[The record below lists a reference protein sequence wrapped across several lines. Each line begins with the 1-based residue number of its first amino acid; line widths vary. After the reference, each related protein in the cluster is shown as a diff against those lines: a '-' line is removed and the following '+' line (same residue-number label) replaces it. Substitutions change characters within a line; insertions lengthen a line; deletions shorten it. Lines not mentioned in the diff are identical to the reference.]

1 MSLRQTDRGDKM
13 RQVQIKDIVKAV
25 GGKLVWGDENAAVTN
40 VSTDSREVKTGTLF
54 VPIIGERVDAH
65 RFIPDVLEAG
75 ASCVFFSDARE
86 KEKKGA
92 GIYVSNTLLAMQKFA
107 AWYRS
112 KLPVRIIG
120 ITGSVGKTTTKEM
133 IAAVLETKYRTV
145 KTYKNL
151 NSQIGVA
158 LMMFEL
164 DEDTE
169 LAVIEMGISMPGEMD
184 RLVEMVK
191 PECAV
196 LTNIGVSHIGN
207 LGSREN
213 ICKEKGKIVSYLP
226 DGGTLFASGNGDV
239 RQLVE
244 TQVPSTRC
252 KGNYKVSYYG
262 TESGC
267 EYFADEM
274 SANEDGQ
281 SFVYHDSE
289 GKEKVLLSVMG
300 THNVNNAVIAIA
312 IGRKYGVPVKDAIK
326 ALKNYKP
333 IAMRGVVHDING
345 IHVVDDTYNASP
357 DSITSNL
364 HALFDYPGNGRRIAV
379 LADVLELGKDSGKL
393 HEGIGQFIIEEQNK
407 GRRLDYLFTVGKE
420 AAHIS
425 DYVKAHSDIPVFS
438 AESKDEVMKELETK
452 LQKEDWVLVKGSRG
466 MKMDEVVKR
475 LIKE

>member
-1 MSLRQTDRGDKM
+1 MTAK
-13 RQVQIKDIVKAV
+13 
-25 GGKLVWGDENAAVTN
+25 
-40 VSTDSREVKTGTLF
+40 
-54 VPIIGERVDAH
+54 
-65 RFIPDVLEAG
+65 
-75 ASCVFFSDARE
+75 
-86 KEKKGA
+86 
-92 GIYVSNTLLAMQKFA
+92 
-107 AWYRS
+107 
-112 KLPVRIIG
+112 
-120 ITGSVGKTTTKEM
+120 
-133 IAAVLETKYRTV
+133 
-145 KTYKNL
+145 
-151 NSQIGVA
+151 
-158 LMMFEL
+158 
-164 DEDTE
+164 
-169 LAVIEMGISMPGEMD
+169 
-184 RLVEMVK
+184 
-191 PECAV
+191 
-196 LTNIGVSHIGN
+196 
-207 LGSREN
+207 
-213 ICKEKGKIVSYLP
+213 
-226 DGGTLFASGNGDV
+226 
-239 RQLVE
+239 
-244 TQVPSTRC
+244 
-252 KGNYKVSYYG
+252 
-262 TESGC
+262 
-267 EYFADEM
+267 
-274 SANEDGQ
+274 
-281 SFVYHDSE
+281 

-438 AESKDEVMKELETK
+438 AESKDEVMNELETK

>member
-75 ASCVFFSDARE
+75 ASCVFFSDDRE

-120 ITGSVGKTTTKEM
+120 ITGSVGKTTTK
-133 IAAVLETKYRTV
+133 
-145 KTYKNL
+145 
-151 NSQIGVA
+151 
-158 LMMFEL
+158 
-164 DEDTE
+164 
-169 LAVIEMGISMPGEMD
+169 EMGISMPGEMD

-438 AESKDEVMKELETK
+438 AESKDEVMNELETK

>member
-1 MSLRQTDRGDKM
+1 M
-13 RQVQIKDIVKAV
+13 
-25 GGKLVWGDENAAVTN
+25 
-40 VSTDSREVKTGTLF
+40 
-54 VPIIGERVDAH
+54 
-65 RFIPDVLEAG
+65 
-75 ASCVFFSDARE
+75 
-86 KEKKGA
+86 
-92 GIYVSNTLLAMQKFA
+92 
-107 AWYRS
+107 
-112 KLPVRIIG
+112 
-120 ITGSVGKTTTKEM
+120 
-133 IAAVLETKYRTV
+133 
-145 KTYKNL
+145 
-151 NSQIGVA
+151 
-158 LMMFEL
+158 
-164 DEDTE
+164 
-169 LAVIEMGISMPGEMD
+169 
-184 RLVEMVK
+184 
-191 PECAV
+191 
-196 LTNIGVSHIGN
+196 
-207 LGSREN
+207 
-213 ICKEKGKIVSYLP
+213 
-226 DGGTLFASGNGDV
+226 

-312 IGRKYGVPVKDAIK
+312 IGRKYGVPVKDAIQ